1 LNGWLI
7 IARWFWL
14 SSVFALIAGGNLI
27 FPLSG
32 GAFSFLLALISFL
45 FFLFLNS
52 LFFWYWRR
60 LGKTK
65 DKEKS
70 GAGLTG
76 LCLVQ
81 IVGDFFFLACLVV
94 CAGSNAATIGIFCL
108 IPVIEGAFL
117 FGIPGGVL
125 TGIASAFLISGE
137 AASEY
142 WTYLFY
148 YVWPYDAA
156 VSGEPE
162 EWRWMTALLVQAG
175 IWSLFYIVVG
185 IFVGSGSRLLAQRE
199 KQWQMRFEQSRWQDK
214 MRQEKVEELEED
226 TEEMAK
232 EDKQLKRVNARL
244 SQKIK
249 ELEKSEKSLMRAF
262 SDLQEARIQIEE
274 EQNKVTAI
282 VSNFIDP
289 IILIDKK
296 GCLGLINPAARDV
309 FGFTN
314 SHLGQSVSRD
324 NNYSFENFRKLVQKK
339 FQIKAVKSQDIPEAT
354 EEVEVED
361 GGQHLTYKVVTA
373 TVNDSRGRYMG
384 HMKIFYNVTR
394 EKMIDR
400 MKTEFISIA
409 AHQLRT
415 PLSSIKWV
423 IKMVLSG
430 DAGDLNEEQA
440 ELLDK
445 GYKSNE
451 RMIGLVNDMLDVSRI
466 EEGRFGYDFAVENFT
481 ETLDIIIETLSS
493 QISEKHIKF
502 KVDKPKKLPKV
513 EMDKK
518 KMSLVLQN
526 LLENAVKYTPEYGR
540 IEVILEPGEK
550 FLRVRVK
557 DNGVGIPA
565 EDQAK
570 LFSKFFRA
578 NNVIRMQTEG
588 SGLGLFIVK
597 NIIQKHGGDITFT
610 SEEGKGT
617 EFAFT
622 LPFKAPENN

>member
-1 LNGWLI
+1 VEPIADENNNGL
-7 IARWFWL
+7 L
-14 SSVFALIAGGNLI
+14 SEKVVIK
-27 FPLSG
+27 
-32 GAFSFLLALISFL
+32 
-45 FFLFLNS
+45 
-52 LFFWYWRR
+52 RR
-60 LGKTK
+60 LG
-65 DKEKS
+65 E
-70 GAGLTG
+70 
-76 LCLVQ
+76 
-81 IVGDFFFLACLVV
+81 VV
-94 CAGSNAATIGIFCL
+94 F
-108 IPVIEGAFL
+108 
-117 FGIPGGVL
+117 
-125 TGIASAFLISGE
+125 
-137 AASEY
+137 
-142 WTYLFY
+142 
-148 YVWPYDAA
+148 
-156 VSGEPE
+156 
-162 EWRWMTALLVQAG
+162 
-175 IWSLFYIVVG
+175 
-185 IFVGSGSRLLAQRE
+185 
-199 KQWQMRFEQSRWQDK
+199 
-214 MRQEKVEELEED
+214 KVR
-226 TEEMAK
+226 T
-232 EDKQLKRVNARL
+232 V
-244 SQKIK
+244 
-249 ELEKSEKSLMRAF
+249 
-262 SDLQEARIQIEE
+262 
-274 EQNKVTAI
+274 KVT
-282 VSNFIDP
+282 D
-289 IILIDKK
+289 DK
-296 GCLGLINPAARDV
+296 GA
-309 FGFTN
+309 
-314 SHLGQSVSRD
+314 
-324 NNYSFENFRKLVQKK
+324 
-339 FQIKAVKSQDIPEAT
+339 DIG
-354 EEVEVED
+354 V
-361 GGQHLTYKVVTA
+361 
-373 TVNDSRGRYMG
+373 
-384 HMKIFYNVTR
+384 MKIFNDVTR
-394 EKMIDR
+394 EQNLDR
-400 MKTEFISIA
+400 MKSEFISIA